1 MSKEP
6 TLKEQT
12 KKIFKETVDIYR
24 NDLNALSKNP
34 LPLIIAIAAIIL
46 FWFVITLL

>member
-12 KKIFKETVDIYR
+12 TRVFKETVDIYR
-24 NDLNALSKNP
+24 KDLGAILRNP
-34 LPLIIAIAAIIL
+34 LPLIILIAAMIV
-46 FWFVITLL
+46 FWLAIRW

>member
-12 KKIFKETVDIYR
+12 TKVFKETVDIYR
-24 NDLNALSKNP
+24 KDLNAMFKNP
-34 LPLIIAIAAIIL
+34 LPIIIAIAAIIL
-46 FWFVITLL
+46 FWLAIRSF

>member
-12 KKIFKETVDIYR
+12 KKVFKETVDIYR
-24 NDLNALSKNP
+24 NDLNAIFKNP
-34 LPLIIAIAAIIL
+34 LPLIIVIAAMIL
-46 FWFVITLL
+46 FWLAVRFF

>member
-1 MSKEP
+1 MSKQP

-12 KKIFKETVDIYR
+12 TKVFKETVDIYR
-24 NDLNALSKNP
+24 NDLNALLKNP

-46 FWFVITLL
+46 FVLVMTWL